1 MTHPSA
7 VPASGGTQ
15 SSTSKK
21 NNIVEGGLSSARSN
35 KVESGHS
42 VPPPSEFPLDFSASI
57 LQTTNV
63 PLGPLPSPYPVP
75 PTEAP
80 APSSS
85 PPSWTQTLKLL
96 VAQSSAIS
104 LSPPPSPPATK
115 RPSATS
121 SDATAKRV
129 VRFEEQQNDAAS
141 PSPCIPPTSCTHN
154 SCRSSVAMTTTT
166 SRRRYQRRNS
176 KTSAMMMQSMSSS
189 HASQTL
195 SSQSL
200 LSSRFALNS
209 FSIHSNTNISS
220 GNEVKAIAG
229 STAVGAHN
237 RRSTSS
243 AGSNI
248 GSALPGMNECS
259 SATSTY
265 MNTSNNTMQSVSDC
279 EMQRTKSM
287 PPRIVSEDF
296 GIGMGQ
302 DQSSGE
308 GCKRRKLV

>member
-63 PLGPLPSPYPVP
+63 PLGPFPSPYPVP

-85 PPSWTQTLKLL
+85 PPSWNQTLKLL

-154 SCRSSVAMTTTT
+154 SCRSSVAMTTT
-166 SRRRYQRRNS
+166 RRRYQRRNS
-176 KTSAMMMQSMSSS
+176 KTPAMMMQSMSTS

-248 GSALPGMNECS
+248 GSALPGMNERS
-259 SATSTY
+259 SATSAY
-265 MNTSNNTMQSVSDC
+265 MNASNNTMQSVSDC
-279 EMQRTKSM
+279 EML
-287 PPRIVSEDF
+287 VAEDF